1 MLNRAE
7 FNQLKSPVLSHLAR
21 TMYIFYLRPQA
32 PQGSMQVDPM
42 ALTSDLVS
50 HSLVLPSAPT
60 LNEIEGTLSEL
71 EQEHLIARVMPNIP
85 WQGALIIFPLYAQTL
100 MEVPHAPFRMYAQ
113 WQPGPS
119 LRNAA
124 LLAGLVD
131 FSYQESELASFINF
145 WLERAALHNQ
155 YGWERLFI
163 QRLLKLRTAE
173 TFARGNQRPH
183 LRSNQASVGPH
194 VNSIKSSQ
202 AQNAVLPA
210 TVTRRDI
217 NHHTKVRSNHATTTQ
232 ASTQIPTLRG
242 MLGTEPQYELMAAGY
257 TDEVSKERQRSSA
270 GAGGGLG
277 AGGYETYHAA
287 SNDAQLL
294 PRFSGILP
302 QGATP
307 SASTNTPQS
316 TPSIACIASIASAA
330 NAEPI
335 APKPAASPT
344 ITAPAASGGF
354 DLDYLKELDAA
365 FGTSLNRELMPPENQ
380 SARAANSEAS
390 TALSPAA
397 LAPRAEPSTPDQVA
411 PQAEDKATSQAANP
425 TKGKSEGKTE
435 GKATAKRGSKRKAA
449 VSGGGYQRMDFSKL
463 GIETE
468 LS

>member
-183 LRSNQASVGPH
+183 LRSQQASVGPH

-232 ASTQIPTLRG
+232 ASTQIPTLRS

-294 PRFSGILP
+294 PRFTGILP

-316 TPSIACIASIASAA
+316 T
-330 NAEPI
+330 
-335 APKPAASPT
+335 PT

-397 LAPRAEPSTPDQVA
+397 LAPRAEPSAPDQVA

-435 GKATAKRGSKRKAA
+435 GKATTKRGSKRKAA

>member
-50 HSLVLPSAPT
+50 HSLVQPSAPT
-60 LNEIEGTLSEL
+60 LTEIEGTLSEL

-85 WQGALIIFPLYAQTL
+85 WQGALIIFPLYAQSL

-145 WLERAALHNQ
+145 WLERAAQHNQ

-194 VNSIKSSQ
+194 ANSIKSSQ

-210 TVTRRDI
+210 TVTRRDV

-232 ASTQIPTLRG
+232 APTQIPTLRG

-277 AGGYETYHAA
+277 AGGYETYQAA
-287 SNDAQLL
+287 SNAEQLL
-294 PRFSGILP
+294 PRFTGTLP

-307 SASTNTPQS
+307 SASTNTSQS
-316 TPSIACIASIASAA
+316 TPSIASAA
-330 NAEPI
+330 NAEPT
-335 APKPAASPT
+335 AQKPAASPT

-380 SARAANSEAS
+380 SARATNSEAS

-397 LAPRAEPSTPDQVA
+397 LAPRAEPSAPDQVA
-411 PQAEDKATSQAANP
+411 PPAEYKATSQAANP
-425 TKGKSEGKTE
+425 TKGKSEGQTE
-435 GKATAKRGSKRKAA
+435 GKATAKRGAKRKAA